1 MSERITYPAVF
12 ETDEDGGYGV
22 TFPDLPGCVT
32 QGDTMEA
39 AYANAIEVLELHL
52 EGMIEDGAALQAASS
67 VETVEG
73 DPESRVAA
81 KMLIPATVPGR
92 TRRINITLDSAVIS
106 QIDAVSANRSA
117 FLQEAARAE
126 LRRRR
131 ASRDES
137 ARD

>member
-1 MSERITYPAVF
+1 MSERIIYPAVF
-12 ETDEDGGYGV
+12 ETDEQGGYGI

-32 QGDTMEA
+32 AGDTMEE
-39 AYANAIEVLELHL
+39 AYANAIEALELHL
-52 EGMIEDGAALQAASS
+52 EGMIEDGEALPPASS
-67 VETVEG
+67 IQDIED
-73 DPESRVAA
+73 DPEIQVVT

-92 TRRINITLDSAVIS
+92 TRRINVTLDSGLIS

-131 ASRDES
+131 A
-137 ARD
+137 ARDTARHQ